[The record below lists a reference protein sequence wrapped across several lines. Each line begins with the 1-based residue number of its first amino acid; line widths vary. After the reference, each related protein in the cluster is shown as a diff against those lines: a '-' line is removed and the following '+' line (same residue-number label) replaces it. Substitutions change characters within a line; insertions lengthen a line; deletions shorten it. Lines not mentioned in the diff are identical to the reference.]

1 MSPRFLPP
9 FESRPPVEHEPRA
22 SGGRRPPREPQSRA
36 SGGRRPPLD
45 ARPSRARVLTV
56 LAGFGL
62 AALGLA
68 LPAGALAAA
77 REPSSL
83 SVHQSGE
90 SVQAELLVL
99 HGTNDG
105 KGIDPKLPKM
115 PELSRPPFSAY
126 NTYTLL
132 NKAQLELVK
141 TKSATYK
148 LPNGSTLQVTLKDVA
163 SKKGEPTK
171 YVVDTS
177 IQGGKQAHTATFN
190 AKGGQMFFLAGQDY
204 KGGILVLGFKLPP

>member
-1 MSPRFLPP
+1 MSARFLPLL
-9 FESRPPVEHEPRA
+9 FGRLV
-22 SGGRRPPREPQSRA
+22 GRRPSPLGARA
-36 SGGRRPPLD
+36 LL
-45 ARPSRARVLTV
+45 VT
-56 LAGFGL
+56 AGLGL
-62 AALGLA
+62 ATLGLA
-68 LPAGALAAA
+68 LPALASS
-77 REPSSL
+77 REPATT
-83 SVHQSGE
+83 SVRQGSE
-90 SVQAELLVL
+90 AVQAELLVL

-115 PELSRPPFSAY
+115 PELSKPPFSAY

-132 NKAQLELVK
+132 NKAQLELAK
-141 TKSATYK
+141 AKSATYK
-148 LPNGSTLQVTLKDVA
+148 LPNGSTLQVTLKDVS

-177 IQGGKQAHTATFN
+177 IQGGKQAHTASFN